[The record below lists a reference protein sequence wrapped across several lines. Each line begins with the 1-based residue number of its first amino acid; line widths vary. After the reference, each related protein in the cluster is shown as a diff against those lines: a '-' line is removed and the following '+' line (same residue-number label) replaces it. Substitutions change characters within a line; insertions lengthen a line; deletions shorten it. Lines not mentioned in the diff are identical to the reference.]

1 MEEQTQN
8 DIEQKEAEMRMDKQ
22 KGGNDI
28 NTGRGAG
35 RPNKSGKKWDKNGNN
50 DIDDRNNWK
59 DWNNKH

>member
-1 MEEQTQN
+1 
-8 DIEQKEAEMRMDKQ
+8 MRMDKQ

-59 DWNNKH
+59 DWNDKH